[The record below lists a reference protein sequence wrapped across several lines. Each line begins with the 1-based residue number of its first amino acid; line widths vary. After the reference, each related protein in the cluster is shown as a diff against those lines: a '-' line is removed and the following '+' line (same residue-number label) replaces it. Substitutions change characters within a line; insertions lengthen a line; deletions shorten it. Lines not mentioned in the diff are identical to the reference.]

1 MHTRYS
7 EPGPRRLISATYLAT
22 CAMPYLR
29 CRARP
34 VRPRVRVYYARMC
47 VHVCMYACMR
57 VCAPRGAH
65 AKALSSRICIARAL
79 VFGAFSIVWI
89 SNDSAPLV
97 GCYLYT
103 RARARACVSCVCAC
117 AVRSTS
123 ADSGSASPPVIRR
136 AIGRFSILFLE
147 ARRLSLSRDIY
158 LYLYLLSRVFH
169 YSFT

>member
-7 EPGPRRLISATYLAT
+7 ELGPRRLISATYLAT

-34 VRPRVRVYYARMC
+34 ALRPRVRVCYARMC
-47 VHVCMYACMR
+47 VHVCTYTRACA
-57 VCAPRGAH
+57 CAPRGAH

-97 GCYLYT
+97 GRYLYT
-103 RARARACVSCVCAC
+103 RARARVCVCL
-117 AVRSTS
+117 VS
-123 ADSGSASPPVIRR
+123 ARFCVFLSSSLPRLRASLATARWRWVV
-136 AIGRFSILFLE
+136 E
-147 ARRLSLSRDIY
+147 APAAAPFDLPGHAPF
-158 LYLYLLSRVFH
+158 FH
-169 YSFT
+169 FFTP